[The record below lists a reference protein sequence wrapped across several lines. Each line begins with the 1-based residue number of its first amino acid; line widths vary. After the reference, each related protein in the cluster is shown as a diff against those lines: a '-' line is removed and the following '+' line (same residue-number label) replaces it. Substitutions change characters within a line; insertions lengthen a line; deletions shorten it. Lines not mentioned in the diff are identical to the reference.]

1 MLEVLSSGKEPRL
14 SSFQI
19 TQNLTFIW
27 SPTMSIDLSTDRRIS
42 LCTFTFA
49 DGRHCRTPRAAMHQH
64 LCTYHARKDAQA
76 RAAEKVGHEI
86 AYDLS
91 GGFIT
96 ANDVA
101 AALGHLFSAVAQ
113 GNIKPKTAN
122 TLAYLG
128 QTMVQAIQLSR
139 DEYIETYG
147 RTEWRDEVAHHLYP
161 EISNANPARSARES
175 DCHSERS
182 EETAVCRNTQDQN
195 SPEPVDQ

>member
-1 MLEVLSSGKEPRL
+1 
-14 SSFQI
+14 
-19 TQNLTFIW
+19 
-27 SPTMSIDLSTDRRIS
+27 MSIDFSTDRRIS

-49 DGRHCRTPRAAMHQH
+49 DGRQCRTPRAAAHQH
-64 LCTYHARKDAQA
+64 LCTFHARKDAQA
-76 RAAEKVGHEI
+76 RAAEKVGREI

-113 GNIKPKTAN
+113 GDIKPKTAN

-139 DEYIETYG
+139 DEYIATYG
-147 RTEWRDEVAHHLYP
+147 REDWRDEIANHLYP
-161 EISNANPARSARES
+161 GKSEPEAPKSPDAPDGPES
-175 DCHSERS
+175 IEV
-182 EETAVCRNTQDQN
+182 APPKLVPN
-195 SPEPVDQ
+195 S

>member
-1 MLEVLSSGKEPRL
+1 MLEVLSSCKESRL
-14 SSFQI
+14 ASSKI

-27 SPTMSIDLSTDRRIS
+27 SPTMSIDFSTDRRIS

-49 DGRHCRTPRAAMHQH
+49 DGRQCRTPRAAVHQH
-64 LCTYHARKDAQA
+64 LSTYHARKDAQA
-76 RAAEKVGHEI
+76 RAAEKVGREI

-96 ANDVA
+96 GNDLCA
-101 AALGHLFSAVAQ
+101 AIAHLFSAVAQ
-113 GNIKPKTAN
+113 GHIKPKTAN

-147 RTEWRDEVAHHLYP
+147 RTEWRDEISTHLYP
-161 EISNANPARSARES
+161 ESAKAEDANSAEPDRTEVS
-175 DCHSERS
+175 TD
-182 EETAVCRNTQDQN
+182 AKLVIN
-195 SPEPVDQ
+195 S

>member
-1 MLEVLSSGKEPRL
+1 
-14 SSFQI
+14 
-19 TQNLTFIW
+19 
-27 SPTMSIDLSTDRRIS
+27 MSIDFSTDRRIS

-49 DGRHCRTPRAAMHQH
+49 DGRQCRTPRTASHQY
-64 LCTYHARKDAQA
+64 LCTFHARKDAQA
-76 RAAEKVGHEI
+76 RAAEKVGCEI

-96 ANDVA
+96 ANDVV

-139 DEYIETYG
+139 EEYIATFG
-147 RTEWRDEVAHHLYP
+147 RENWRDEIVNNLYP
-161 EISNANPARSARES
+161 EK
-175 DCHSERS
+175 SEP
-182 EETAVCRNTQDQN
+182 ETPKAPEA
-195 SPEPVDQ
+195 PEPDSADIPTPPKLVINS